1 MMDKAK
7 LLDHIRAALRSEPRL
22 GAEFAPDRV
31 DIDAEGTLTID
42 GEVPS
47 VAAKKLALERV
58 AALPEVSGVLDRL
71 RVAPA
76 SRMADAEIRAHLR
89 EAFIQEPSFA
99 ALEILEQ
106 RGRDDFEEVRGVP
119 DNPRGRLLI
128 EVNDG
133 VVTLNGEVPG
143 LVSKRL
149 AGLLAWWVP
158 GSRDVVNGLAVEPP
172 EEDAPI
178 RIEEAVRIALEKD
191 RFVDAS
197 QIRVGVRHTTV
208 RLTGLVATE
217 SERDMAENDAWYVFG
232 VDKVVTEIEV
242 RR

>member
-31 DIDAEGTLTID
+31 DIDTEGTLTIE

-58 AALPEVSGVLDRL
+58 AALPQVSGVLDRL

-76 SRMADAEIRAHLR
+76 SRMGDAEIRAHLR
-89 EAFIQEPSFA
+89 EAFVQEPSFA
-99 ALEILEQ
+99 ALEIAEL
-106 RGRDDFEEVRGVP
+106 RGDDFEAVRGVP

-143 LVSKRL
+143 LASKRL

-197 QIRVGVRHTTV
+197 QIRVGVHHTTV

-217 SERDMAENDAWYVFG
+217 SERDMAGNDAWYVFG
-232 VDKVVTEIEV
+232 VDKVVNEIVV
-242 RR
+242 RC

>member
-1 MMDKAK
+1 MITDKAK

-31 DIDAEGTLTID
+31 DVDVEGTVTIE

-58 AALPEVSGVLDRL
+58 AALPEISGVLDRL

-76 SRMADAEIRAHLR
+76 SPMADAEIRAHLR
-89 EAFIQEPSFA
+89 EAYVQEPSFGG
-99 ALEILEQ
+99 LEILEQ
-106 RGRDDFEEVRGVP
+106 RGADVEAVRGVP
-119 DNPRGRLLI
+119 EHCLGRLLI
-128 EVNDG
+128 EVKDG
-133 VVTLNGEVPG
+133 VVTLNGQVPG
-143 LVSKRL
+143 LASKRL
-149 AGLLAWWVP
+149 AGLAAWWVP

-208 RLTGLVATE
+208 RLTGLVQTE
-217 SERDMAENDAWYVFG
+217 AERDMAENDAWYIFG
-232 VDKVVTEIEV
+232 VDKVVNEIEV